1 MSLTARSGAPTRQAS
16 ATPLPLVVAGVAAGA
31 AAAVLSY
38 LALVVIALAAWM
50 LDPSGSQEWTQ
61 MLEVASG
68 AWLAGQGSAITV
80 DGVALSL
87 LPLGFAI
94 LPVATLIG
102 AARWATDASA
112 VARRGEAT
120 IVALASAAG
129 FAAVAAVIAM
139 LSRSLDV
146 PPARAALIGGV
157 LAFAVTVVVCVRRA
171 SVLVPAAIP
180 ALWRDIGAATAVAVL
195 ALVAMAGVLLAAAV
209 IIHVDEMTALLVG
222 IDAGLSGLLLLAVLT
237 LAYVPT
243 ALVWAIAYLL
253 GPGVT
258 VSAGVV
264 VSPYAEPA
272 VAALPG
278 FPLLAALP
286 GEVPVGTALLPM
298 AGVAAGALA
307 GALLRRRGQVAVRGA
322 LAALATAVIAGGV
335 LALSAWL
342 AAGSLGDT
350 TLRALGPAPLSV
362 GLVGVGVVALGAVG
376 VAVWPARR
384 ADG

>member
-1 MSLTARSGAPTRQAS
+1 MSLTARSGASTRQAPS
-16 ATPLPLVVAGVAAGA
+16 TPLPLVVAGAAGGA

-38 LALVVIALAAWM
+38 LALAVVALAAWM

-68 AWLAGQGSAITV
+68 AWLAGLGSALTV
-80 DGVALSL
+80 DGVYLSL

-94 LPVATLIG
+94 LPILALIG

-112 VARRGEAT
+112 VARRGEAV

-129 FAAVAAVIAM
+129 FAAVVAVIAT

-146 PPARAALIGGV
+146 PAGRAALIGAV
-157 LAFAVTVVVCVRRA
+157 LAFAVTVVVCLRRVA
-171 SVLVPAAIP
+171 AVGPAAIP
-180 ALWRDIGAATAVAVL
+180 ALWLDIAAAAAVAVL
-195 ALVAMAGVLLAAAV
+195 ALVAIAGVLLAAAV
-209 IIHVDEMTALLVG
+209 IMSVDDMTALLVG
-222 IDAGLSGLLLLAVLT
+222 LDAGPSGLLLLAVLT

-243 ALVWAIAYLL
+243 ALIWAIAYLL
-253 GPGVT
+253 GPGVS

-286 GEVPVGTALLPM
+286 GEGPAGAALLPM

-307 GALLRRRGQVAVRGA
+307 GVLLRRRGHVAIRGA
-322 LAALATAVIAGGV
+322 LAALAMAVIAGGT
-335 LALSAWL
+335 LAAAALL

-350 TLRALGPAPLSV
+350 SLRALGPDPVFV
-362 GLVGVGVVALGAVG
+362 GLAGLGVVALGAVG